1 MGSER
6 LTGRTRYRETLLLK
20 RLVLQVERVRY
31 WECDQGYMPIRDWRD
46 ARAEDFCTPTERKF
60 FSRKPP
66 IPFPGQRLPDINS
79 QKWEEPTPPQEND
92 R

>member
-31 WECDQGYMPIRDWRD
+31 WVCDQGYMPIRSWRD
-46 ARAEDFCTPTERKF
+46 ARATDFCSDAERKLF
-60 FSRKPP
+60 KQVPM
-66 IPFPGQRLPDINS
+66 PFPGQRLPDLN
-79 QKWEEPTPPQEND
+79 PQEND